1 LIVIYCGGIVVTEK
15 KTDMLAL
22 LNSACPE
29 GYSSSKAHFGN
40 WGVYAAAAGATLAM
54 STNAEAQIVYTTL
67 GQMVTRPAVGLTIF
81 GHSVTSKNFTV
92 NIAGHKQT
100 ESIYLRK
107 GSSLVPPLG
116 AAKVGAGALEFAT
129 GGGVTGSHQRA
140 AKNFG
145 LGTVIGAAGQHFY
158 PGGSDFLNKH
168 TTLGAFNGFFKGV
181 DTGFLGFSY
190 AGHYGWIEAMVSD
203 AGSPGYTNEL
213 KVIAYAYNS
222 VSGATINPGQG
233 IPVTTPEPDTAVLG
247 LLASGAAGLAIW
259 RRRRKE
265 VDAPGV

>member
-1 LIVIYCGGIVVTEK
+1 MTEK
-15 KTDMLAL
+15 KTDLPAPP
-22 LNSACPE
+22 SACPE
-29 GYSSSKAHFGN
+29 SFSFSKAQFGN
-40 WGVYAAAAGATLAM
+40 WGIYAAAAGATLAM

-67 GQMVTRPAVGLTIF
+67 GQTVTRPAVGLTVL
-81 GHSVTSKNFTV
+81 GHSITSKNFTV

-107 GSSLVPPLG
+107 NTSLVPPLG
-116 AAKVGAGALEFAT
+116 AAKIGVIEDALNFAT
-129 GGGVTGSHQRA
+129 AGGATGSGQRA

-145 LGTVIGAAGQHFY
+145 VGSAIGGAQHFY
-158 PGGSDFLNKH
+158 PGADDFLNKH

-203 AGSPGYTNEL
+203 AGSPGFTNEL

-222 VSGATINPGQG
+222 VADSPINAGQG
-233 IPVTTPEPDTAVLG
+233 MPVTTPEPDTAALG